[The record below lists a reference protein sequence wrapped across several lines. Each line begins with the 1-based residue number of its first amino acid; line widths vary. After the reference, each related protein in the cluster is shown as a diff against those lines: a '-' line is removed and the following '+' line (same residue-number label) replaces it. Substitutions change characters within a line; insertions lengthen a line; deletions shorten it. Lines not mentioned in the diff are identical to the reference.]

1 MITFL
6 QGLLS
11 ESLPTQVVVDVGGVG
26 YQVFIPLSSF
36 DRLPAVGAPVKVLT
50 HLQIREDAHVL
61 YGFMS
66 VAERDLFR
74 LPVNNVSGIGPKIA
88 LAVLSGMSVTTFKA
102 AVVSNDIASLSKISG
117 VGKKTAERMAL
128 ELRDKVGVAAT
139 WEAAS
144 SSHAPT
150 PEETA
155 VSDTV
160 LALISLGYKPA
171 DPHTAVKQ
179 SYKPGGEPPKAEDL
193 VRQALKILAG

>member
-6 QGLLS
+6 QGVLS

-26 YQVFIPLSSF
+26 YQVFIPLSSY

-50 HLQIREDAHVL
+50 HLQIREDAHIL

-66 VAERDLFR
+66 GAERDLFR
-74 LPVNNVSGIGPKIA
+74 LLVNHVSGIGPKIA
-88 LAVLSGMSVTTFKA
+88 LSVLSGLSVVMFKN
-102 AVVSNDIASLSKISG
+102 AVVTNDVSALSKISG
-117 VGKKTAERMAL
+117 VGKKTAERMVL

-155 VSDTV
+155 VSDAV
-160 LALISLGYKPA
+160 LALISLGYKQVDA
-171 DPHTAVKQ
+171 HKAIKQ
-179 SYKPGGEPPKAEDL
+179 IHKPGAEPPQPEDL
-193 VRQALKILAG
+193 VRQALKILA